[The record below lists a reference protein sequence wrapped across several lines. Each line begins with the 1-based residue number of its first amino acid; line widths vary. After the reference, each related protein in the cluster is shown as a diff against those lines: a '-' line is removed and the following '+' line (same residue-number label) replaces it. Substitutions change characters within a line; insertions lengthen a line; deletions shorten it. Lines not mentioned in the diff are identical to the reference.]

1 MPSHSCD
8 ICMACSLFAEGF
20 GLSHL
25 AIQGVAFVDVTHCT
39 VRNVHRDFTQTG
51 DSAYNL
57 LIPLQLVEGS
67 GPEFVISDSY
77 SFANDHD
84 AKLGEIKLHE
94 SFGVIVGDDAWHSTN
109 LCDYRSTDDLR
120 ISLSVYI
127 TEITPESVENI
138 AGDDTSYFPV
148 IDSTDWHWAQR
159 GRHWGGGASLKHDM
173 GRHEYEP
180 KDASPDCEGF
190 ARMGYCRAPNYFL
203 YHELEKNCLSSCNF
217 YLEDKD
223 YKPGVSRSL
232 LYDNIFLNKVD
243 GTAMESAEISED
255 SGGGE
260 DGSDEIDLF
269 DGKEGEGNEGNGRK
283 TKFKNNKSKDI
294 EKQPPFNFLGGD
306 PIAHDICPAFVW
318 NESLHAYN
326 AKEIDVDVNVVHEIW
341 NEYVA
346 NVKPY
351 RSNQTSSDDFC
362 LVSPYAA
369 GTETWDSGGQ
379 EARSDI
385 MWYSPRN
392 FETYNKYFDYARRLG
407 IVDAVNGT
415 FIDHTEGITMYTFF
429 FIPRSFSHSLH
440 YHLDWDDGVYTQ
452 VVTVLVPLNDFNIHL
467 KYIDARE
474 EEQDYEYKVGKAI
487 GIAGGFWHA
496 TGLGKGDEEDV
507 LLCVYLA
514 SKNPEIW
521 DSAINYISDEL
532 EYYMNP
538 SEGFVRNEQHLD
550 KEICQ

>member
-1 MPSHSCD
+1 
-8 ICMACSLFAEGF
+8 MACSLFAEGF

-203 YHELEKNCLSSCNF
+203 YRELEKNCLSSCNF

-255 SGGGE
+255 SGGGKTVVMKSIFSME
-260 DGSDEIDLF
+260 KR
-269 DGKEGEGNEGNGRK
+269 GKETKETEEKPNSRTTKARTLRSSHRSTSWGEIPSLM
-283 TKFKNNKSKDI
+283 T
-294 EKQPPFNFLGGD
+294 
-306 PIAHDICPAFVW
+306 FV
-318 NESLHAYN
+318 
-326 AKEIDVDVNVVHEIW
+326 
-341 NEYVA
+341 
-346 NVKPY
+346 
-351 RSNQTSSDDFC
+351 
-362 LVSPYAA
+362 
-369 GTETWDSGGQ
+369 
-379 EARSDI
+379 
-385 MWYSPRN
+385 
-392 FETYNKYFDYARRLG
+392 
-407 IVDAVNGT
+407 
-415 FIDHTEGITMYTFF
+415 
-429 FIPRSFSHSLH
+429 PRSYGMKVFML
-440 YHLDWDDGVYTQ
+440 T
-452 VVTVLVPLNDFNIHL
+452 TL
-467 KYIDARE
+467 KKLMLMSTSFTRSGTSMS
-474 EEQDYEYKVGKAI
+474 Q
-487 GIAGGFWHA
+487 
-496 TGLGKGDEEDV
+496 
-507 LLCVYLA
+507 
-514 SKNPEIW
+514 
-521 DSAINYISDEL
+521 
-532 EYYMNP
+532 M
-538 SEGFVRNEQHLD
+538 
-550 KEICQ
+550 